1 MAAGRH
7 DALLEHLHDRTDSAL
22 RTVTYYDADTTDVVY
37 ARDDVRAKLSGEQA
51 SALVD
56 YLREREGVQAA
67 KDRLG
72 FDDTLVCSVHCWDDH
87 IGLHFSHGPD
97 SGTLVTLD
105 TDVARNLHSFV
116 IECQNVLADGESD
129 RAR

>member
-7 DALLEHLHDRTDSAL
+7 DALLEYLRGRAEGAL
-22 RTVTYYDADTTDVVY
+22 RIVTYYDADTTDVVY

-56 YLREREGVQAA
+56 YLRQRDDIQTA

-87 IGLHFSHGPD
+87 IGLHFAHGPR

-105 TDVARNLHSFV
+105 TEVARNLHAFV
-116 IECQNVLADGESD
+116 TECRNALDDSD
-129 RAR
+129 KAR